1 MFSLLRVLFAVAYL
15 GGTFIHLYNGARQP
29 QVYRAFG
36 DTALVPGFR
45 RVWSG
50 LFMPAAGRGRDFL
63 INRLP
68 NLLLAG
74 VELPLLGMEL
84 RSLCGGGR
92 EVSET

>member
-36 DTALVPGFR
+36 DTALVPGFK

-68 NLLLAG
+68 NLLLAA
-74 VELPLLGMEL
+74 VQLPLLGMEL
-84 RSLCGGGR
+84 RTLGGCR